1 MRVAL
6 LLASIA
12 TLLNAPAVRSQN
24 TNDIQFVI
32 DAIFS
37 LCVGGGGTVSV
48 SASGNADDSFSL
60 RKSDTAGR
68 VREVTINKSEAKGLV
83 AGLNNAISS
92 VAADQADKVRE
103 CIKPYRDRIMN
114 MVLTTSGVVPA
125 TSKALPAELDISGVW
140 RDEWGFTSWI
150 TQQGNAFKYTARGDG
165 CRGKFQASG
174 SGTIRGN
181 IVEHDYQIDY
191 AQGRCSGT
199 VSSDGRRITQT
210 CADPVCGQFRS
221 SAVRQ

>member
-6 LLASIA
+6 LFASIA

-68 VREVTINKSEAKGLV
+68 VREVTIDKSEAKGLV

-114 MVLTTSGVVPA
+114 MVLTTRGVSPA
-125 TSKALPAELDISGVW
+125 TSKAPPAELDISGVW
-140 RDEWGFTSWI
+140 RDEWGLTSWI
-150 TQQGNAFKYTARGDG
+150 TQQGSHSNIQPGGTAVEENSRRPAAEPLRAILWNTIIRPTMPRDAAREQSLLTRGG
-165 CRGKFQASG
+165 
-174 SGTIRGN
+174 
-181 IVEHDYQIDY
+181 
-191 AQGRCSGT
+191 
-199 VSSDGRRITQT
+199 
-210 CADPVCGQFRS
+210 
-221 SAVRQ
+221 